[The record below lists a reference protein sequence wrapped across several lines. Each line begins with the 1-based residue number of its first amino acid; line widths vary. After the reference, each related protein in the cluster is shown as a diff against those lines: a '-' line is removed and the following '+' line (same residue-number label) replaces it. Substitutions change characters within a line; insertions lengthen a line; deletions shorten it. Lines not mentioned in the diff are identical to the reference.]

1 MKKWLI
7 IFLFATLMGLMNLGI
22 VITEKMAYGESIPFQ
37 YPFVHEMTGTYTVLL
52 LLPFL
57 LWFFK
62 KFPIRRKNLLT
73 RIPLHLLVSV
83 VFGVCH
89 TMLMALSRIL
99 IYWLANMGVYDQG
112 QIIYRLL
119 MEYQKQ
125 FFMYW
130 LIYGIVLFVDSLR
143 KSQEQKLKTARLE
156 QELTR
161 ARLQALQMQLNP
173 HFLFNTL
180 NMISSTMYRNV
191 SAADKMIAY
200 LSDLLRITLKSRSSE
215 EYTLEK
221 ELEVLSLYIEIM
233 KARFR
238 DKLVVHTDISPHTQQ
253 ALVPGFI
260 LQPLVENSIKHSME
274 TLEKVEIKIT
284 SRIENNRLILIVRD
298 NGPGIP
304 GEPDQA
310 LNNGV
315 GLANTVERL
324 EKLYGNNHQFHLENI
339 HDRGFQVVIEIPFRT
354 TAPANS
360 QEAEN

>member
-7 IFLFATLMGLMNLGI
+7 IFLFATLMGLMNFGI
-22 VITEKMAYGESIPFQ
+22 VITDKMIYGEYIPFH
-37 YPFVHEMTGTYTVLL
+37 YPFVHEMTGTYTILL

-62 KFPIRRKNLLT
+62 KFPIKRKNLLT
-73 RIPLHLLVSV
+73 RIPLHLLVSL
-83 VFGVCH
+83 VFGVSQ
-89 TMLMALSRIL
+89 TMLMTLSRKF
-99 IYWLANMGVYDQG
+99 IYWLANMGIYDQG
-112 QIIYRLL
+112 QVIYRLL

-125 FFMYW
+125 FFIFW
-130 LIYGIVLFVDSLR
+130 LIYGIVFFVESME
-143 KSQEQKLKTARLE
+143 KNQEQKLKTARLE

-180 NMISSTMYRNV
+180 NMISSTMYENV

-200 LSDLLRITLKSRSSE
+200 LSDLLRITLKSKSSE

-221 ELEVLSLYIEIM
+221 ELEVLALYIEIM
-233 KARFR
+233 KARFQ

-274 TLEKVEIKIT
+274 TLEKVEIKII
-284 SRIENNRLILIVRD
+284 SREENDRLILMVKD

-304 GEPDQA
+304 GEPDQV

-315 GLANTVERL
+315 GLTNTVERL
-324 EKLYGNNHQFHLENI
+324 EKLYGNNHQLHMENVQ
-339 HDRGFQVVIEIPFRT
+339 DRGFQVVIEIPFRLST
-354 TAPANS
+354 SSNS
-360 QEAEN
+360 QGAEN

>member
-1 MKKWLI
+1 MKKWMVT
-7 IFLFATLMGLMNLGI
+7 FLFATLMGLMNLGI
-22 VITEKMAYGESIPFQ
+22 VITEKMAYGESIPFK
-37 YPFVHEMTGTYTVLL
+37 YPFVHEMTGMYTVLL

-62 KFPIRRKNLLT
+62 KFPIKRKNLLT
-73 RIPLHLLVSV
+73 RIPLYLLVSV

-89 TMLMALSRIL
+89 TLLMALSRIL
-99 IYWLANMGVYDQG
+99 IYWLANMGTYDQG

-125 FFMYW
+125 FFLFW
-130 LIYGIVLFVDSLR
+130 LIYGIIFFVNSLR
-143 KSQEQKLKTARLE
+143 KNQEQKLKTARLE

-180 NMISSTMYRNV
+180 NMISSTMYDDV

-200 LSDLLRITLKSRSSE
+200 LSDLLRITLKSKSSE
-215 EYTLEK
+215 EYTLEQ
-221 ELEVLSLYIEIM
+221 ELEVLGLYIEIM

-238 DKLVVHTDISPHTQQ
+238 DKLVVHTDISPRTQQ
-253 ALVPGFI
+253 ALVPDFI
-260 LQPLVENSIKHSME
+260 LQPLVENSIKHSLE

-284 SRIENNRLILIVRD
+284 SRIENNRLILIVKD

-304 GEPDQA
+304 GEPDQVP
-310 LNNGV
+310 NNGV
-315 GLANTVERL
+315 GLANTLERL
-324 EKLYGNNHQFHLENI
+324 EKLYGNNQQFHMENVN
-339 HDRGFQVVIEIPFRT
+339 HEGFQVMIEIPFRL
-354 TAPANS
+354 APSSNS

>member
-7 IFLFATLMGLMNLGI
+7 IFLFTTLLGLMNLGI
-22 VITEKMAYGESIPFQ
+22 VITEKMAYGESIPFR

-57 LWFFK
+57 LWFLK
-62 KFPIRRKNLLT
+62 NFPIRRKNLLT

-89 TMLMALSRIL
+89 TILMALSRIL
-99 IYWLANMGVYDQG
+99 IYWLADMGTYDQG
-112 QIIYRLL
+112 QILYRLL
-119 MEYQKQ
+119 MEYHKQ

-130 LIYGIVLFVDSLR
+130 LIYGIVFSIDSLR
-143 KSQEQKLKTARLE
+143 KNQEQKLKTARLE
-156 QELTR
+156 QELTK

-180 NMISSTMYRNV
+180 NMISSTMYENAA
-191 SAADKMIAY
+191 AADKMVAY
-200 LSDLLRITLKSRSSE
+200 LSDLLRITLKSKHSE
-215 EYTLEK
+215 EYTLKK
-221 ELEVLSLYIEIM
+221 ELEVLTLYIEIM

-238 DKLVVHTDISPHTQQ
+238 DKLVVHIDTNSETHR

-274 TLEKVEIKIT
+274 TLEKVEINIT
-284 SRIENNRLILIVRD
+284 SRKENNRLILIVKD

-304 GEPDQA
+304 GEPDQV

-315 GLANTVERL
+315 GLTNTVERL
-324 EKLYGNNHQFHLENI
+324 EKLYGNNHLFHMENI
-339 HDRGFQVVIEIPFRT
+339 HDGGFQVVLEIPFRL
-354 TAPANS
+354 S
-360 QEAEN
+360 SSSHSEEAEN